1 MVDSYDAQDQCQ
13 LDVLHVGT
21 GAITE
26 TDVTMAETFSG
37 NVPPGDTGPSGDTS
51 PPTAASPPP
60 QAPSTAS
67 TWGLAGRCSS

>member
-21 GAITE
+21 GAVTE

-37 NVPPGDTGPSGDTS
+37 NIPPGDTGPSRDTS
-51 PPTAASPPP
+51 PPTVASLPP

-67 TWGLAGRCSS
+67 TWGLAGWCSS